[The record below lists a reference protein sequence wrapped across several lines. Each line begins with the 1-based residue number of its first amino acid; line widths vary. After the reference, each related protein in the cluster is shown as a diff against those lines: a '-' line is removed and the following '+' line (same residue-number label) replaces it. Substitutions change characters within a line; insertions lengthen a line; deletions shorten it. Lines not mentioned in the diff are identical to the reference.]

1 MNEKLIEH
9 LEDMLASE
17 NAKLTDMA
25 VDAMEY
31 ESDVPF
37 GELTLITAQKEYKL
51 MQQRVLGIIDTIEE
65 VKAFSEGYFDQIGVD
80 ESGNTVRV
88 IR

>member
-17 NAKLTDMA
+17 NAKLKDMA
-25 VDAMEY
+25 VTAMHSASKLPFPDKAIIESHRQY
-31 ESDVPF
+31 E
-37 GELTLITAQKEYKL
+37 L
-51 MQQRVLGIIDTIEE
+51 MQQRVLGIIDTLEE

-80 ESGNTVRV
+80 ESGNTVRI